1 MNKRFFY
8 FPPRKWYKSLALS
21 TILFMAMFMANSL
34 NAQTVVLSESQV
46 ESTMRTIKTHE
57 NTVESNMKVQKQN
70 GQQAEFEQSHR
81 LLTFYKTLVQDMRL
95 QKAVSQTVLNNL
107 EPSQLIALLENQAGS
122 IGSRNQINSKN

>member
-1 MNKRFFY
+1 
-8 FPPRKWYKSLALS
+8 
-21 TILFMAMFMANSL
+21 MAMFMANSL